1 MHIKT
6 QIAGKIMN
14 EINDYLERKDSL
26 DNILNLSQES
36 TEKECLSVNKVENSE
51 GYMTLLSEGS
61 VLYQDGTIRLYL
73 CKGTLKNWYDSIDET
88 FEGYVSTG
96 HRDLNSYPVREG
108 YFRKNDLKLV
118 QDDNGR
124 YDLLVKPH
132 VNTQLS
138 NVKDII
144 LQDEPF
150 AISSEFLWY
159 HKDIGDDDIEEYAKL
174 IAYNVEHG
182 GDIDVPIT
190 DKVEI
195 TGFSFVGNPG
205 NAKSGGYDPSLLV
218 RNEEE
223 HLKNKEILE
232 KVLAHLSAQVEPE
245 EVKEDEVLEEAPV
258 VEEEPKAE
266 EAEEKVE
273 EATEEPKEEEAKSE
287 DSQALAQAIEAIE
300 KLTAKVEALEAE
312 IATKDA
318 IIAEKEA
325 IIAEKE
331 ANEDA
336 VEGQLSK
343 LAVLL
348 EKANPVVEKAS
359 KVVEEEQP
367 KNRFGRVR
375 FGGQ

>member
-14 EINDYLERKDSL
+14 EINDYLEKKDML
-26 DNILNLSQES
+26 DSILNLSQKS
-36 TEKECLSVNKVENSE
+36 TEKEFLSVDKVDNND

-61 VLYQDGTIRLYL
+61 VLYHNGTIRLYL
-73 CKGTLKNWYDSIDET
+73 CKGTLKKWYDSIDES

-108 YFRKNDLKLV
+108 YFRKNDLKLI
-118 QDDNGR
+118 QDSNGR

-138 NVKDII
+138 NVKDMII
-144 LQDEPF
+144 QDEPF

-159 HKDIGDDDIEEYAKL
+159 HKEIEDEDIEEYAKL

-232 KVLAHLSAQVEPE
+232 KVLAHLSAQVDPE
-245 EVKEDEVLEEAPV
+245 EV
-258 VEEEPKAE
+258 EEEVVPE

-273 EATEEPKEEEAKSE
+273 EATEEPKDEEEEVKTE
-287 DSQALAQAIEAIE
+287 DSEALAKAIEAIE
-300 KLTAKVEALEAE
+300 TLTAKVEALEAE
-312 IATKDA
+312 IASKDA
-318 IIAEKEA
+318 IIAEK
-325 IIAEKE
+325 K

-343 LAVLL
+343 LAELL
-348 EKANPVVEKAS
+348 DKANPEVKKAS
-359 KVVEEEQP
+359 KGEEEQP

>member
-14 EINDYLERKDSL
+14 EINDYLKRKDTL
-26 DNILNLSQES
+26 DNLLNLSQES
-36 TEKECLSVNKVENSE
+36 TEKECLSVDKVDNSD

-108 YFRKNDLKLV
+108 YFRKSDLKLI
-118 QDDNGR
+118 QDENGR

-138 NVKDII
+138 NVKDMI

-159 HKDIGDDDIEEYAKL
+159 HKEIGDEDIEEYAKL

-245 EVKEDEVLEEAPV
+245 EVKEEVVPEETSV

-273 EATEEPKEEEAKSE
+273 KVEEEPKAKEEEAKTE
-287 DSQALAQAIEAIE
+287 DSEALAKAIEAIE
-300 KLTAKVEALEAE
+300 SLTAEVEALKAD
-312 IATKDA
+312 IASKDA

-325 IIAEKE
+325 
-331 ANEDA
+331 NEEA

-343 LAVLL
+343 LSVLL

-359 KVVEEEQP
+359 KVEEKP
-367 KNRFGRVR
+367 VNRFGRVR